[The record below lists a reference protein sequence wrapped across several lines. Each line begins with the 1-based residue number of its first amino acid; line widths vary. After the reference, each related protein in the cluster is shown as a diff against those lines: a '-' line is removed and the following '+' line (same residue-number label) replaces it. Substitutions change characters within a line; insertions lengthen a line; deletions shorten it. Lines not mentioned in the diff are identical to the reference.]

1 MKHARDFSN
10 NGHTIQIWP
19 EHGYQHD
26 GGSKGVL
33 RGGPLKADYQFLQM
47 HFHWGSSDEKGS
59 EHTLNG
65 KGFPMELHVVHTKLG
80 VQDSLHTSNGLAVTG
95 FFFQISVNSIR
106 TQIHIYLF
114 CLM

>member
-1 MKHARDFSN
+1 M
-10 NGHTIQIWP
+10 
-19 EHGYQHD
+19 
-26 GGSKGVL
+26 L

-95 FFFQISVNSIR
+95 FFFQISVNTIR
-106 TQIHIYLF
+106 NHIQIYLF